1 MTAIPQPL
9 PAVSVRTE
17 RWRRHGL
24 AFAAAAAVVLLAG
37 FHVAWRVLPNEYE
50 TDAVLTTSAPD
61 ASGLMTGNDAADVTR
76 PAVLEPAAE
85 RLKRVAPGAS
95 PAAREAAAAEL
106 REQLTVVAGAPGMG
120 ETEVRVS
127 ARGGDAAGLANLVN
141 AVAECYVSERASR
154 NLAATQKAAGLS
166 TETAALK
173 SRLETLAPE
182 LESARAALS
191 DFERQN
197 PSALTDAGSDPD
209 ASLKTLLDE
218 TNQAASDYEKRQAE
232 VAGLVEAEKLLRDR
246 LKDVPEFSV
255 TQEVT
260 TVRNPELVAL
270 EREIRQMEKQLE
282 DMLTRYTFRHPE
294 VIALQ
299 TDLLLKKRQL
309 QQLQQRVDDSVK
321 TSKSQNPEYAVL
333 KGKLDDTVVKLQV
346 AKSALT
352 PSANRKQ
359 SLAARFDALRAF
371 LEPHRRLKTSLAQK
385 EKLRQETESQ
395 IQAKSDELKAVQAA
409 LAPVPK
415 LSRRAEVPAT
425 PTGPQRGAYALL
437 AAVLALGAG
446 WLSMAS
452 ARRLSPRFAGP
463 GEVERFVPHGVVAAA
478 VGAAEGTE
486 AHGVERMRRR
496 LYLATTLGIVA
507 VALIAAFAM
516 TRIAPR

>member
-1 MTAIPQPL
+1 MTVMPQPHSAFRL
-9 PAVSVRTE
+9 RSE
-17 RWRRHGL
+17 RWRRHAL
-24 AFAAAAAVVLLAG
+24 AFAAAAAAVLLAG
-37 FHVAWRVLPNEYE
+37 FQVAWRVLPNEYE
-50 TDAVLTTSAPD
+50 TDAVLTTSAGNVP
-61 ASGLMTGNDAADVTR
+61 LMTGDYAADVAR
-76 PAVLEPAAE
+76 PAVLESAAE
-85 RLKRVAPGAS
+85 RLKMVTPEAS
-95 PAAREAAAAEL
+95 PAARQAAAAEI
-106 REQLTVVAGAPGMG
+106 RERLTVVADAPRTG
-120 ETEVRVS
+120 ETEVRV
-127 ARGGDAAGLANLVN
+127 AACGRDAAKLAELVN
-141 AVAECYVSERASR
+141 AVAECYVSEREAR
-154 NLAATQKAAGLS
+154 NLAATQKTGALS
-166 TETAALK
+166 TEAAALK

-182 LESARAALS
+182 LESARAALN

-218 TNQAASDYEKRQAE
+218 TNQAASDDEKKQAE
-232 VAGLVEAEKLLRDR
+232 VAGLEEAEKLLRER
-246 LKDVPEFSV
+246 LKDVPEFV
-255 TQEVT
+255 ETREVT
-260 TVRNPELVAL
+260 TVRNPELLAL

-282 DMLTRYTFRHPE
+282 DLLTRYTFRHPE

-309 QQLQQRVDDSVK
+309 RQYQERVDDSVK
-321 TSKSQNPEYAVL
+321 TSKLQNPEYAVL

-395 IQAKSDELKAVQAA
+395 IKTRSDEMKAVQAM
-409 LAPVPK
+409 LEPVPK
-415 LSRRAEVPAT
+415 LARRAEVPAT
-425 PTGPQRGAYALL
+425 PAGPRRAAWALL

-446 WLSMAS
+446 WLSMVS
-452 ARRLSPRFAGP
+452 AHRLSPRFAGP
-463 GEVERFVPHGVVAAA
+463 GEVERFAGAPVAAA

-486 AHGVERMRRR
+486 ADGVERMRRR

-507 VALIAAFAM
+507 IALIAAFAM
-516 TRIAPR
+516 TRVASR